1 MVLDDVIIG
10 IVVLAHGAFP
20 AILEFGPMLQRVS
33 AVIVAAKLAL
43 ERHGAETAA
52 VGVQVYLLFFR
63 QLLVLLANDYVWRRG
78 AATRFQGAI

>member
-1 MVLDDVIIG
+1 MGLDDAII
-10 IVVLAHGAFP
+10 IVFVRAHGTFP

-52 VGVQVYLLFFR
+52 VGVQVHLLFFR
-63 QLLVLLANDYVWRRG
+63 LLLILLANDHVWRRG